1 MEQVPSVQEAERAV
15 LAVADEWYD
24 LAHGQYVNVDDWRKI
39 AVKMD
44 KAVQTLRKARA
55 RAMGV

>member
-24 LAHGQYVNVDDWRKI
+24 LAHAQYVNVDDWRKI
-39 AVKMD
+39 AAKMD